1 MVFKGICANVAEWKT
16 AAFAKQASR
25 YNAPFV

>member
-1 MVFKGICANVAEWKT
+1 MVCKGIYTNPAKWKT

-25 YNAPFV
+25 YNALFV